1 MNTTERK
8 LDAANKILGRFAV
21 EIAILLQGKDTPH
34 FDPAKLS
41 APKISVYNTDQLRF
55 TGRKMDQKQYRHH
68 TGFPGGLKEETLE
81 RLMRR
86 DSRIALRHA
95 VAGML
100 PKNRLRPRMMK
111 NLMLYK
117 GSERI

>member
-1 MNTTERK
+1 MTERRF
-8 LDAANKILGRFAV
+8 DATNKILGRLAV
-21 EIAILLQGKDTPH
+21 EIATILRGKDTPH

-55 TGRKMDQKQYRHH
+55 TGKKMAQKQYRHH

-81 RLMRR
+81 RLMER
-86 DSRIALRHA
+86 DSRLALRHA
-95 VAGML
+95 VMGML

-117 GSERI
+117 GPERI